1 MQLGTAPAP
10 APVLAQE
17 QNLPGPEE
25 IEIAAGTKIRVRM
38 IDPVNS
44 VVNGTGEVLSRL
56 VETPILVN
64 NEVVVPKGS
73 DVYIRLTR
81 ASTAGSMSGRSELH
95 FESVKLDYGGRSYA
109 LVSSSSN
116 VVGGSRGKKTA
127 ETVGAGAVIGTI
139 IGAIAGGGRE
149 ARRLAPEWCCG
160 GGGIYQASTKG
171 QQVKVP
177 VETLLDFQL
186 EQPATVTVPFHPDV
200 ASD

>member
-1 MQLGTAPAP
+1 
-10 APVLAQE
+10 
-17 QNLPGPEE
+17 
-25 IEIAAGTKIRVRM
+25 
-38 IDPVNS
+38 
-44 VVNGTGEVLSRL
+44 
-56 VETPILVN
+56 
-64 NEVVVPKGS
+64 VPKGA

-95 FESVKLDYGGRSYA
+95 LELVKLDYGGRSYA

-139 IGAIAGGGRE
+139 IGAIAGGGRG
-149 ARRLAPEWCCG
+149 AAIG
-160 GGGIYQASTKG
+160 AGVGAAGGGIYQASTKG

-177 VETLLDFQL
+177 AETLLDFQL